1 MALLVIDFSFL
12 EGRDGEL
19 VVKELAFA
27 YSQTK
32 RLSSFLF
39 KSPYTWEELPTFN
52 AKINSA
58 IDHGCNWND
67 GDIMYSEL
75 ENILHRES
83 SSAVAIYCFG
93 AQKATFIST
102 ILQRTVINIVQLGC
116 PQLAELAFSS
126 VCCTFPCHWRSKY
139 CAMRSAYAVARWLEF
154 HTLILQCA
162 ECPTQPYSH

>member
-126 VCCTFPCHWRSKY
+126 VCYTFPCHWRSKY